1 MDEELP
7 LFMYLTS
14 QLNIKNLVAELRLIE
29 DYLVNGRSID
39 KESKVLTNLL
49 VIYINIRLLLNLY
62 HRQVICQIIFI

>member
-14 QLNIKNLVAELRLIE
+14 QINIKNIVAELRLIE
-29 DYLVNGRSID
+29 DYLKYGRSID

-49 VIYINIRLLLNLY
+49 VKYYNIGFSKISLKPEQY
-62 HRQVICQIIFI
+62 

>member
-14 QLNIKNLVAELRLIE
+14 QVNIKNLVAELRMIE
-29 DYLVNGRSID
+29 DYLVNGRSMD

-49 VIYINIRLLLNLY
+49 ASVKFMSQSNNLEDY
-62 HRQVICQIIFI
+62 FFIKC

>member
-14 QLNIKNLVAELRLIE
+14 QLNIKNLIAEIRLIE
-29 DYLVNGRSID
+29 DYLKYGRSID

-49 VIYINIRLLLNLY
+49 VICFNIG
-62 HRQVICQIIFI
+62 IC